1 MHRVSSLV
9 RGGTAEEFSMDIIR
23 IEERQ
28 TERGSAD
35 YFTGTVW
42 LDAIAL
48 TKSPSR
54 VRALRVTFEPG
65 ARTAWHTHPFGQVL
79 YILSG
84 IGRVQRVGEP
94 VQTVKPGDTV
104 IFQANERHWH
114 GAAPGQAMVHIA
126 IQEASENGM
135 HATWFEHVT
144 DNDYRGK

>member
-1 MHRVSSLV
+1 
-9 RGGTAEEFSMDIIR
+9 MDIIR
-23 IEERQ
+23 NDERP
-28 TERGSAD
+28 TERGRAD

-84 IGRVQRVGEP
+84 IGRVQRADEP

-104 IFQANERHWH
+104 LFQPGERHWH
-114 GAAPGQAMVHIA
+114 GAAPGHAMVHVA
-126 IQEASENGM
+126 IQEATQDGT
-135 HATWFEHVT
+135 HATWYEHVT
-144 DNDYRGK
+144 EADYQGH